1 MIESGWC
8 IDTSVYTHLCR
19 AGHWSIL
26 QHLAPGGTVQVPLEV
41 QDEIDEG
48 RDRYPGIPA
57 VADTGWAQTVVLTE
71 QEQDTLFVALGRM
84 GGGIEHLGE
93 CAVIACALHRGLVGL
108 IDERRAIAVA
118 ESLGVKSHDTLWLII
133 EAHSV
138 LDAYSARGTVE
149 QAAQALID
157 TGMRLPISSGDDL
170 FARAW
175 ELGYLPRDT
184 GRP

>member
-1 MIESGWC
+1 M
-8 IDTSVYTHLCR
+8 
-19 AGHWSIL
+19 
-26 QHLAPGGTVQVPLEV
+26 
-41 QDEIDEG
+41 
-48 RDRYPGIPA
+48 
-57 VADTGWAQTVVLTE
+57 
-71 QEQDTLFVALGRM
+71 
-84 GGGIEHLGE
+84 
-93 CAVIACALHRGLVGL
+93 GL